1 MVRWVLQLI
10 GALAVL
16 LAAVPASAAVASA
29 ASMTIAADEHCADMP
44 EAVEKSAPAD
54 DRGGE
59 TKDPCCVGAMH
70 SCCPLAAALSTATS
84 ERPQSVI
91 GSDHRTHA
99 DRTPMGAAIPPLS
112 EPPILA

>member
-16 LAAVPASAAVASA
+16 LTAVPASAAVASA
-29 ASMTIAADEHCADMP
+29 AAMTSPVDEHCADMLTTA
-44 EAVEKSAPAD
+44 EHSAPAD
-54 DRGGE
+54 ERGGE
-59 TKDPCCVGAMH
+59 KKDPCCVGAMH

-99 DRTPMGAAIPPLS
+99 DRTPTGAAIPPLS